1 MKSYS
6 GTVTYCHHFI
16 SMLTF
21 RMIVRLRTHLNL
33 NADKKNGTTI
43 YIYGHADAVG
53 GGIIQAKKNLS
64 TSLIPFLYV
73 SCSMSQAVGR
83 S

>member
-1 MKSYS
+1 MAQQF
-6 GTVTYCHHFI
+6 TYMAMQMQLEEVLYKQRKHKY
-16 SMLTF
+16 T
-21 RMIVRLRTHLNL
+21 
-33 NADKKNGTTI
+33 
-43 YIYGHADAVG
+43 
-53 GGIIQAKKNLS
+53 S

>member
-1 MKSYS
+1 MAQQS
-6 GTVTYCHHFI
+6 TY
-16 SMLTF
+16 MAMQMQLEE
-21 RMIVRLRTHLNL
+21 VLY
-33 NADKKNGTTI
+33 KQKN
-43 YIYGHADAVG
+43 V
-53 GGIIQAKKNLS
+53 S